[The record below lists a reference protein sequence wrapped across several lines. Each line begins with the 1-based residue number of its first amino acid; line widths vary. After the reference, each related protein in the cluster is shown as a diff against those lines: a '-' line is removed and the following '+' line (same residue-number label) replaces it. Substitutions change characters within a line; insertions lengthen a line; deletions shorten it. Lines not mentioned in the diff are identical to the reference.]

1 MTLFINACVRQKSR
15 TKELADCLLSKS
27 GHPYEEVR
35 LDTID
40 FPFVN
45 ESFLEKRDRL
55 IQEQDFNNP
64 LFDLARQFAAAEDI
78 IIAAPYWDLSFPA
91 TLKQYFEQINVVGI
105 TFVYTPEGIP
115 AGLCKARSLTYI
127 MTAGGYFVPE
137 EYGPGYVRSLAQNF
151 YGIPEFKLIK
161 AIGLD
166 VDGADIDS
174 IMNADQIDCEECIMD
189 REQITAL
196 FEKYCKK
203 LRIVP
208 AWDVKLELVDDPSW
222 PKTGDFRID
231 CDDRKAILMLNIINP
246 KQENMEEVIIH
257 ELMHLKMYPLDQVT
271 ESLIL
276 STFPEESP
284 AQDFAYR
291 QFYTTLEQTVEE
303 LAKCFLLEFGDNKTF
318 SYGRCDKMKSFNDL
332 YDGLNNM
339 E

>member
-27 GHPYEEVR
+27 DHPYEEVR

-55 IQEQDFNNP
+55 IQDQDFNNP

-127 MTAGGYFVPE
+127 MTTGGYFVPE

-174 IMNADQIDCEECIMD
+174 IMNIAKAD
-189 REQITAL
+189 
-196 FEKYCKK
+196 
-203 LRIVP
+203 
-208 AWDVKLELVDDPSW
+208 
-222 PKTGDFRID
+222 
-231 CDDRKAILMLNIINP
+231 
-246 KQENMEEVIIH
+246 MESR
-257 ELMHLKMYPLDQVT
+257 T
-271 ESLIL
+271 
-276 STFPEESP
+276 
-284 AQDFAYR
+284 
-291 QFYTTLEQTVEE
+291 
-303 LAKCFLLEFGDNKTF
+303 C
-318 SYGRCDKMKSFNDL
+318 
-332 YDGLNNM
+332 
-339 E
+339 